1 MVFSSIEFMFRFLP
15 IFLIVYFAAAP
26 KYRNIILLIG
36 SLIFYGVGE
45 PSYIILMILSI
56 LVNHFAAVNIYTAWK
71 REDDTQA
78 STETNRKVWLIAA
91 MVFNFGMLF
100 VFKYLNFFIGI
111 INGIAGTTVL
121 KLVSLTLP
129 LGISF
134 YTFQAASYVID
145 IYRRKYEI
153 ANGLLDFATYLCM
166 FPQLIAGPIVSFSEV
181 KDDLHK
187 QRKISLPKIEWG
199 TTIFV
204 LGLAYKVLLANK
216 IASLWNTV
224 MTAGV
229 MGIHPLTA
237 WLGSWGF
244 SMQLFFDFFGYS
256 LMAIGLGRILGFKF
270 PTNFKNP
277 YCATSSTDFWRRWH
291 ITLGRW
297 FREYVYI
304 PLGGN
309 KKGKFRLVINTFIVW
324 FLTGLWHGAAWNFI
338 IWGMFFFILMML
350 EKFIYLRFLE
360 KHPIIGYLYM
370 LIIIPVSWVIF
381 NISNLG
387 ELKLYLL
394 RMFGNHAVSG
404 VPLGGMEKFVSLFG
418 KYWWM
423 LAICMVCATPLPMRL
438 ISRYKNNIFLKI
450 LFVFLFWICVYL
462 LSVQKSNP
470 FLYFRF

>member
-15 IFLIVYFAAAP
+15 VFLILYFAATP

-45 PSYIILMILSI
+45 PSYIILMIISI
-56 LVNHFAAVNIYTAWK
+56 LVNHFAAVNIFTAWK
-71 REDDTQA
+71 REDDSNTSTQ
-78 STETNRKVWLIAA
+78 TTRKAWLIVA

-100 VFKYLNFFIGI
+100 VFKYLNFFIGM
-111 INGIAGTTVL
+111 INGIAHATVL
-121 KLVSLTLP
+121 KPVALTLP

-145 IYRRKYEI
+145 IYRRKYEL
-153 ANGLLDFATYLCM
+153 ADGLLDFATYLCM
-166 FPQLIAGPIVSFSEV
+166 FPQLIAGPIVSFAEV

-187 QRKISLPKIEWG
+187 LRKVNLAKIEWG
-199 TTIFV
+199 TAIFV

-216 IASLWNTV
+216 IASLWNTI

-270 PTNFKNP
+270 PMNFKNP

-309 KKGKFRLVINTFIVW
+309 RKGQKRMIFNMFVVW
-324 FLTGLWHGAAWNFI
+324 LLTGLWHGADWNFI
-338 IWGMFFFILMML
+338 IWGMFFFVLLMI
-350 EKFIYLRFLE
+350 EKLFLLDKLE
-360 KHPIIGYLYM
+360 KHKLIAHIYM
-370 LIIIPVSWVIF
+370 LIVIPVSWTIF
-381 NISNLG
+381 NISDLPTLG
-387 ELKLYLL
+387 NYLK
-394 RMFGNHAVSG
+394 RMFFLPVKGSVK
-404 VPLGGMEKFVSLFG
+404 VDTFPKFLELFG
-418 KYWWM
+418 TYWW
-423 LAICMVCATPLPMRL
+423 LFAICAVCCTPIPIKL
-438 ISRYKNNIFLKI
+438 LKRFYNTWVCKVI
-450 LFVFLFWICVYL
+450 LLALFW
-462 LSVQKSNP
+462 LSVYQIASGANNP

>member
-15 IFLIVYFAAAP
+15 IFLIVYFAVP
-26 KYRNIILLIG
+26 QRYRNPVLLIG

-45 PSYIILMILSI
+45 PSYIILMIISI
-56 LVNHFAAVNIYTAWK
+56 LVNHGAAALIYRAWK
-71 REDDTQA
+71 QEDESNT
-78 STETNRKVWLIAA
+78 STKTIRKIWLILA

-100 VFKYLNFFIGI
+100 IFKYLNFFIGI

-145 IYRRKYEI
+145 IYRRKYAI
-153 ANGLLDFATYLCM
+153 ADGILDFATYLCM
-166 FPQLIAGPIVSFSEV
+166 FPQLIAGPIVNFDEV
-181 KDDLHK
+181 KDDM
-187 QRKISLPKIEWG
+187 RKRKTSLSKIEWG

-216 IASLWNTV
+216 IASLWNTIMV
-224 MTAGV
+224 AGV

-277 YCATSSTDFWRRWH
+277 YCATSATDFWRRWH

-309 KKGKFRLVINTFIVW
+309 RKGQKRMIINTFIVW
-324 FLTGLWHGAAWNFI
+324 LLTGLWHGANWNFL
-338 IWGMFFFILMML
+338 IWGMYFFVLLTI
-350 EKFIYLRFLE
+350 EKLFLLDKLE
-360 KHPIIGYLYM
+360 KHRILSHIYM
-370 LIIIPVSWVIF
+370 LFVIPISWTIF
-381 NISNLG
+381 NITDLPTLG
-387 ELKLYLL
+387 NYLKRLFFLPVKGSIEANT
-394 RMFGNHAVSG
+394 F
-404 VPLGGMEKFVSLFG
+404 PKFLELFG
-418 KYWWM
+418 TYWWL
-423 LAICMVCATPLPMRL
+423 LAICAVCCTPVPIRL
-438 ISRYKNNIFLKI
+438 LRRFYKTWVCKVI
-450 LFVFLFWICVYL
+450 LLVLFW
-462 LSVQKSNP
+462 LSVYQIASGANNP